1 MKSMLRLNDFTKDEI
16 LQIYKIADDVE
27 NGLYANYLQGKTI
40 VMFFPTTSLR
50 TRVTFEKGIHMLGGQ
65 SILFPSETLDKK
77 EAIQDVVQ
85 YLQNWVD
92 LIIVRHKDI
101 HLLEEMQKYTNVSI
115 INAMTDSNHPCEVIS
130 DLYALS
136 KIRSDYLD
144 AHYLF
149 CGGKGNIG
157 YAWKEISDVMGL
169 SLTQCCSKGYEI
181 DGLEVTYDLYQAA
194 QGKDILC
201 TDSYPEEMLT
211 QSKDYQVTTSVLK
224 QANPNAVLNP
234 CPPFYRGEEV
244 SDEVIQSPAFVGY
257 TFKKHLLTVQ
267 QAIMIY
273 CLQFKPKEN

>member
-1 MKSMLRLNDFTKDEI
+1 
-16 LQIYKIADDVE
+16 
-27 NGLYANYLQGKTI
+27 
-40 VMFFPTTSLR
+40 
-50 TRVTFEKGIHMLGGQ
+50 MLGGQ

-85 YLQNWVD
+85 YLHNWVD
-92 LIIVRHKDI
+92 LIIIRHKDI
-101 HLLEEMQKYTNVSI
+101 HLLEEMQKYANVPI
-115 INAMTDSNHPCEVIS
+115 INAMTNINHSCEDIS

-136 KIRSDYLD
+136 KIRSDYLS
-144 AHYLF
+144 AQYLF

-169 SLTQCCSKGYEI
+169 SLTQCCPKGYEI
-181 DGLEVTYDLYQAA
+181 DGLEVCQDLNQAV

-224 QANPNAVLNP
+224 QANPNAILNP

-257 TFKKHLLTVQ
+257 AFKKHLLTVQ
-267 QAIMIY
+267 QANYDILFTI
-273 CLQFKPKEN
+273 

>member
-1 MKSMLRLNDFTKDEI
+1 MRSMLRLNDFTKDEI
-16 LQIYKIADDVE
+16 LQIFKIADDVE
-27 NGLYANYLQGKTI
+27 NGLYTNYLQRKSI

-85 YLQNWVD
+85 YLHNWVD

-101 HLLEEMQKYTNVSI
+101 HLLEEMQKYAEVPI

-136 KIRSDYLD
+136 KIRNDYLK

-157 YAWKEISDVMGL
+157 YAWKEISDVMDL

-181 DGLEVTYDLYQAA
+181 DGLEVTYDLYQAV

-201 TDSYPEEMLT
+201 TDSYPEEMLA

-224 QANPNAVLNP
+224 QAKQNAVLNP

-244 SDEVIQSPAFVGY
+244 SDEVIQSPVFVGY
-257 TFKKHLLTVQ
+257 AFKKHLLAIQ

-273 CLQFKPKEN
+273 CLQYEPKEN